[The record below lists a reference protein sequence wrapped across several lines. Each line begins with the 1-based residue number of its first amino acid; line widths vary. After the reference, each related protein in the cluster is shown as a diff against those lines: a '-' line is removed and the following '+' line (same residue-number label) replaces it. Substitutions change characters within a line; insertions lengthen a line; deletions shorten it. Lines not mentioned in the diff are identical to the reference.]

1 MAIGGVQRM
10 GEVRAAHLDAAARE
24 LGLGTGA
31 GARFRR
37 ELVERVPA
45 LGAEL
50 LALVGKNESCNAGEL
65 RLLRMVVH
73 TVIAEMAQRLA

>member
-10 GEVRAAHLDAAARE
+10 GEVRAAHLDAAARD
-24 LGLGTGA
+24 LGLGTAA

-50 LALVGKNESCNAGEL
+50 LALVEKNESCNAGEL